1 MSSALFFVLSEEL
14 FSLLALYFLLI
25 LASREYLA
33 SLCFLTSLPET
44 MIDQIGLFAKISTL
58 FLSEMKGLWGL
69 SIERSNMLLNGSS
82 SDKSRVSASLTGSVT

>member
-33 SLCFLTSLPET
+33 SLSFLTSLPET
-44 MIDQIGLFAKISTL
+44 V
-58 FLSEMKGLWGL
+58 
-69 SIERSNMLLNGSS
+69 
-82 SDKSRVSASLTGSVT
+82 DKFEVF